1 MVSGPGQKA
10 SAILLAFSGIPR
22 EAITGAVSE
31 GIYRWLMEH
40 AGDDGAI
47 DYPTERWYGWVLW
60 DVRDRVDRDYGV

>member
-1 MVSGPGQKA
+1 M
-10 SAILLAFSGIPR
+10 
-22 EAITGAVSE
+22 SE

-60 DVRDRVDRDYGV
+60 DVREQVDRDYSV